1 MSQTDSEGDFQDE
14 VSTTSTHGSEIS
26 MTTDNESE
34 TGHEEE
40 EIDPWIPLIEKA
52 KQRCNIAFK
61 EMKEGLINSGLQ

>member
-1 MSQTDSEGDFQDE
+1 
-14 VSTTSTHGSEIS
+14 